1 MIKSR
6 GLEDSII
13 NVGPLSQQDLG
24 AFYKHCDALVMPT
37 RLESFS
43 GTYLEAMHF
52 GMPILTSD
60 LDFAHEVCGDAAL
73 YFNPWNAESIR
84 DAILT
89 LKSRPELK
97 QDLVAKGQARL
108 RAGFKTTWDGVARG
122 YPDEPEGARREL
134 LRRSSG
140 ALVMHLIRRKIGEH
154 GVP

>member
-24 AFYKHCDALVMPT
+24 AFYKHCDALVMST
-37 RLESFS
+37 RLESF

-84 DAILT
+84 DAILN
-89 LKSRPELK
+89 PEEPPGIE
-97 QDLVAKGQARL
+97 AGSGCE
-108 RAGFKTTWDGVARG
+108 RAGAA
-122 YPDEPEGARREL
+122 ARR
-134 LRRSSG
+134 
-140 ALVMHLIRRKIGEH
+140 V
-154 GVP
+154 